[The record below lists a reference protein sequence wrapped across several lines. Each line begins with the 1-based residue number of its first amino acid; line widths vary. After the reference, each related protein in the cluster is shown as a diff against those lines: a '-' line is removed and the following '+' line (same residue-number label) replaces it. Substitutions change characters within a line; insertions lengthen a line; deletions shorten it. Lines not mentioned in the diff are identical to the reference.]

1 MYPGRKTRHS
11 PDVDALLI
19 EVSDEPI
26 FHAEEE
32 GQMLLHYSENDK
44 LVLIEILDVQSFMT
58 SDDANRTLFNQVQ
71 GAS

>member
-1 MYPGRKTRHS
+1 MYPGRKTRYS

-26 FHAEEE
+26 FHAEE